1 MKLKLKTITAVVCL
15 LGCFR
20 PLWASSP
27 WDEVDP
33 RNPLYQRVKHL
44 EVYGL
49 LDPVDQQVLDEG
61 KYVTRMEL
69 AFYTEKAKAR
79 LTAPDEPQVTP
90 TSPVSAP
97 PAEAP
102 GLPPAEAPAVPP
114 AVGSP
119 SNPSPVSSPVPA
131 PSTGVPALPPP
142 ATEAPALPPSATT
155 MPPTG
160 ASKEI
165 DDLLKQM
172 HEEAVMLRTRL
183 TQYDTRIHD
192 QEDELDKLKGV
203 QDEVDSVW
211 KKANKSVGMP
221 HFYYNTQNRFESFN
235 VSGPVNS
242 STGTDLNNV
251 MRVIQQVDFGLYTDL
266 GGKGSLST
274 GFGAFVPYSN
284 ASGVYAT
291 GVGPGPVSIY
301 IANPSVTYDLYGDLG
316 KWDTTFCVEAYQPDT
331 TLGNFSRGFAT
342 YAIKRFEDPFAIK
355 NFTDDRNAKNWDD
368 YMTSISNVPAYSPT
382 AGNVQSASDRVF
394 DGIYAVGKQV
404 PWLGPDGKMTLLVGR
419 MGTSPTQTQRWEQA
433 AKIDEPWG
441 ADKVFR
447 TALSIQWVNDDF
459 GVNQP
464 VQLDLKDYDGD
475 VKLNLDPVFLELEGA
490 LCDFSTGGTWSGPSF
505 TSFNNPSTGANYSFQ
520 PSNQGLEDK
529 AAQASLIFY
538 PLTFYYFG
546 IGSEYADFQSRVMM
560 SGLNFFHY
568 GLTWN
573 PSDFNDAY
581 GAVAEADTLQSNRYG
596 WRLNFGWNG
605 RKQAFM
611 KDWPSCLDSIVINLD
626 LTQKNE
632 YSAEFSPLGYNVI
645 EPFTMLRFYYPDDE
659 GLWGL
664 DLWGN
669 YAPNVNPLRLD
680 SINNIQ
686 AVRNDT
692 DISND
697 DIRYQFR
704 LSSER
709 LPLIL
714 PIYNNGGTLSL
725 TPAAPGQAIDT
736 YTLNGTKYNHYA
748 NLTDLKTYHY
758 VTFTT
763 KLQMHKWFGLKSP
776 IDATLYYTD
785 NVVGGVAS
793 NAATNLNALPP
804 GSTDVNGNPN
814 GSSFSANI
822 PNLFEQVVWDADF
835 MINVLSDVDLMA
847 DFGEETWKSGYTYP
861 LVDYDTKAFGLG
873 LAYDIPWCGGKWEF
887 RYKRIDF
894 NDKYVAAN
902 NYGGDQF
909 FSRLKFLF

>member
-1 MKLKLKTITAVVCL
+1 M
-15 LGCFR
+15 
-20 PLWASSP
+20 
-27 WDEVDP
+27 DP
-33 RNPLYQRVKHL
+33 SNPLYQRVKHL

-79 LTAPDEPQVTP
+79 LTGPDEPQLTP
-90 TSPVSAP
+90 TPAVPVP

-102 GLPPAEAPAVPP
+102 GLPPSESPAVPP
-114 AVGSP
+114 PAGLP
-119 SNPSPVSSPVPA
+119 SNPPSEISPSPT
-131 PSTGVPALPPP
+131 PSAGVPALPPP
-142 ATEAPALPPSATT
+142 AANPVPALPPTT
-155 MPPTG
+155 APLPTG
-160 ASKEI
+160 AAKEI

-172 HEEAVMLRTRL
+172 HDEAVMLRTRL

-203 QDEVDSVW
+203 QDQVDDVW

-221 HFYYNTQNRFESFN
+221 HFYYNTQNRFESMN

-242 STGTDLNNV
+242 GTGTDLNNV
-251 MRVIQQVDFGLYTDL
+251 MRVIQQVDVGLYTDL

-274 GFGAFVPYSN
+274 GFGAFVPYTN

-291 GVGPGPVSIY
+291 GVGTGPVSIY

-342 YAIKRFEDPFAIK
+342 YALHRFEDPFDIK
-355 NFTDDRNAKNWDD
+355 NFTDDKNAKNWDD
-368 YMTSISNVPAYSPT
+368 YMTSVSYVPAYSPT
-382 AGNVQSASDRVF
+382 AGNVQSATDRVF

-404 PWLGPDGKMTLLVGR
+404 PWLGPDGRMTLMVGR
-419 MGTSPTQTQRWEQA
+419 MGTSPTQTQRWEEA

-441 ADKVFR
+441 ADKAIR
-447 TALSIQWVNDDF
+447 TSLSTEWVNEDF

-475 VKLNLDPVFLELEGA
+475 VKLNFDPFFFEFEGA
-490 LCDFSTGGTWSGPSF
+490 MSTFATGAAYNGPSYSSS
-505 TSFNNPSTGANYSFQ
+505 TNASTGANYTLLPTTQSL
-520 PSNQGLEDK
+520 SDTAG
-529 AAQASLIFY
+529 QASLLLY
-538 PLTFYYFG
+538 PFTLYYFG
-546 IGSEYADFQSRVMM
+546 VGSEYADFQSRIMM

-581 GAVAEADTLQSNRYG
+581 GAVAEADTLQSDRYG

-611 KDWPSCLDSIVINLD
+611 KDWPAFLDSIVVNLD

-632 YSAEFSPLGYNVI
+632 YSAEVDPMGYNVI

-680 SINNIQ
+680 SINNIE
-686 AVRNDT
+686 AVRNDD

-725 TPAAPGQAIDT
+725 TPAAPGQAIAT
-736 YTLNGTKYNHYA
+736 YAAPGKPYNGLNEYA

-763 KLQMHKWFGLKSP
+763 KWQMHKWFGIKSP
-776 IDATLYYTD
+776 IDATIYYTD
-785 NVVGGVAS
+785 NVVGGVTS
-793 NAATNLNALPP
+793 GAATNLNGLPP
-804 GSTDVNGNPN
+804 ASADVNGNPN

-835 MINVLSDVDLMA
+835 MVNVLNDIDLMA
-847 DFGEETWKSGYTYP
+847 DFGEETWKSSYTYP
-861 LVDYDTKAFGLG
+861 LVNYDTKAFGLG

-894 NDKYVAAN
+894 RDQYVASN
-902 NYGGDQF
+902 NYSGDQF